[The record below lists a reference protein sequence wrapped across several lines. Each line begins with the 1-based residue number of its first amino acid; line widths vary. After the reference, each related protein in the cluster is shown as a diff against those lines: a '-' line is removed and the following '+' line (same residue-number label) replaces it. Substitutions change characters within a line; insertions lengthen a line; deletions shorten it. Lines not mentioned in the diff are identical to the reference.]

1 MRDVP
6 VQWHRRKQ
14 DKTPPGDEWVS
25 EWIGVTESE
34 SENDDD
40 CWWKHPKGTFE
51 NRMTSKTP
59 EYLEGRGRHG
69 RMRRRDRKLWEHLVY
84 LVSLYSLQN
93 VKLKMT
99 PLDAMKLMEY
109 PEERYSVGIVV
120 PSVAI
125 LRAVDG
131 HQGLNEVVACWLKSA
146 EGKRKEDQ
154 LS

>member
-1 MRDVP
+1 METKERE
-6 VQWHRRKQ
+6 
-14 DKTPPGDEWVS
+14 EWAH
-25 EWIGVTESE
+25 EWEMTMGGQKPLLTEAS
-34 SENDDD
+34 
-40 CWWKHPKGTFE
+40 
-51 NRMTSKTP
+51 RASKTP

-131 HQGLNEVVACWLKSA
+131 HQGLNEVVAC
-146 EGKRKEDQ
+146 
-154 LS
+154 